1 MVDAGSMRSDI
12 AIIATP
18 VNRYSCD
25 YRLFN
30 DFAISAITPPM
41 EVIDGK
47 WIKSRLSGKRGEQT
61 RLAKYLNISTDKLTK
76 TLAGN
81 RNVQPSEVPL
91 LLEFF
96 NENVPLNQDDQLDIY
111 QQIGRLNT
119 TGQRILRKQLD
130 ALLESPEFLRQ
141 NENTETDD

>member
-1 MVDAGSMRSDI
+1 
-12 AIIATP
+12 
-18 VNRYSCD
+18 
-25 YRLFN
+25 
-30 DFAISAITPPM
+30 M

-47 WIKSRLSGKRGEQT
+47 WIRARLSGKRGEQT
-61 RLAKYLNISTDKLTK
+61 RLAKFLNISTDKLAK
-76 TLAGN
+76 TLSGN

-96 NENVPLNQDDQLDIY
+96 KENIPVESDDQTEIY

-141 NENTETDD
+141 SENTETDD